1 MDATRILVLADGDP
15 SLRGAPFERVSSREE
30 AAEYLSRHSVRAVC
44 VERKS
49 VDEALRD
56 VRWMRRR
63 RLRAPLIAVVEPE
76 AVPRGVELLAAGVEE
91 IMVREDG
98 IERFIQARLETVER
112 RRRRRSAPT
121 AIPNVVAS
129 SPSMQR
135 CLGLV
140 ERATRTDAIVLLEGE
155 TGTGKEIIA
164 RAIHAGS
171 PRSRRAFVAVN
182 CAAFPETLLE
192 SELFGYERGAFTG
205 ANRSKPGYFAEA
217 DGGTLFLDEIGET
230 SLAFQAKL
238 LRALQEGVVRPLG
251 ATREVSVDVRI
262 ISASNRDLMHEA
274 EAGRFRRDLY
284 YRLHVFP
291 ISLPPLRART
301 EDVLLLAKH
310 FLSRYSGEEGPQ
322 RIGADAARLLEIYT
336 WPGNVRELENEIA
349 RIAATHRGEPE
360 VTARQLSSRIQG
372 VADAMSD
379 DPGAETLRATMG
391 RLETWVL
398 RRALERHGGRR
409 VATARSLGITRE
421 GLYKKLKR
429 FGLQ

>member
-1 MDATRILVLADGDP
+1 MK
-15 SLRGAPFERVSSREE
+15 GAHVM
-30 AAEYLSRHSVRAVC
+30 RAVG
-44 VERKS
+44 
-49 VDEALRD
+49 
-56 VRWMRRR
+56 W
-63 RLRAPLIAVVEPE
+63 IA
-76 AVPRGVELLAAGVEE
+76 
-91 IMVREDG
+91 
-98 IERFIQARLETVER
+98 
-112 RRRRRSAPT
+112 
-121 AIPNVVAS
+121 
-129 SPSMQR
+129 
-135 CLGLV
+135 LGLMSCASMRV
-140 ERATRTDAIVLLEGE
+140 EW
-155 TGTGKEIIA
+155 
-164 RAIHAGS
+164 
-171 PRSRRAFVAVN
+171 
-182 CAAFPETLLE
+182 
-192 SELFGYERGAFTG
+192 EL
-205 ANRSKPGYFAEA
+205 

-238 LRALQEGVVRPLG
+238 LRALQEGAVRPLG

-262 ISASNRDLMHEA
+262 ISATNRDLMHEA

-322 RIGADAARLLEIYT
+322 RIGSDAARLLETYT

-391 RLETWVL
+391 RLEAWVL

-429 FGLQ
+429 YGLQ